1 MLIDAAEQLNFLPV
15 QDCVHIDSIAAQ
27 SIRPNSSALSEMS
40 CGDMEI
46 DGVVVRILVYR
57 ILSGSVLSLGRCHRA
72 QKRIARTKDIFIAC
86 VVISTFGEVIFYQ
99 DSAALKALT
108 RDQSDNCIPQTIL
121 QRVPLG
127 EVVNAFGPF
136 GMRDRRV
143 CSRRASLESPTYFGE
158 ERQLET
164 GRCLQSGVQRVP
176 RSSCW
181 RGQHFRPSGL
191 KGACAGG

>member
-1 MLIDAAEQLNFLPV
+1 LEKNLGTASTGLFREHGTIVAGYDKERLVLIDAAEQLNFLPV

-99 DSAALKALT
+99 DFRSIEG
-108 RDQSDNCIPQTIL
+108 SD
-121 QRVPLG
+121 
-127 EVVNAFGPF
+127 A
-136 GMRDRRV
+136 
-143 CSRRASLESPTYFGE
+143 
-158 ERQLET
+158 
-164 GRCLQSGVQRVP
+164 
-176 RSSCW
+176 
-181 RGQHFRPSGL
+181 
-191 KGACAGG
+191 